1 MKKPTLDEIFAKKE
15 VDKDKE
21 VKLEKNDFLALCIA
35 AASVFVPVLLIFIG
49 AVALFIVAF
58 LAWVK

>member
-1 MKKPTLDEIFAKKE
+1 MKKPSLEEIFAKKE
-15 VDKDKE
+15 VEKNKE

-35 AASVFVPVLLIFIG
+35 AISVFVPILLIFII
-49 AVALFIVAF
+49 AIALFIVGF